1 LAENRSEQRSSS
13 LGLSTPVLAE
23 ALRSAAAPAAADAPP
38 PAKGEDRV
46 PVLWRVFGGTVL
58 SILALVAVTVYQ
70 QFSGALA
77 DLRGEMGHL
86 SKEVRADLG
95 RFSEAQGE
103 AVKQDKFA
111 STMKYAWDA
120 IKELRDDRAAVTAVK
135 ERVSVLMETFKV
147 SEEQQKELA
156 REVQQLR
163 ELRAAEDERRALQGE
178 VQRLRERLSL
188 LEGKQGVPPGRGPG
202 GKSAVTPA
210 SHREPAGE

>member
-1 LAENRSEQRSSS
+1 LGENRSEQRSPPP
-13 LGLSTPVLAE
+13 GLSTPVVAE
-23 ALRSAAAPAAADAPP
+23 ALRSAAAPAGADAPP

-58 SILALVAVTVYQ
+58 SVLALVALTVYQ

-77 DLRGEMGHL
+77 DLRGELGHL

-95 RFSEAQGE
+95 RLSEAQGE

-111 STMKYAWDA
+111 AAMKYAWDA
-120 IKELRDDRAAVTAVK
+120 IKELRDDRAALTAVK
-135 ERVSVLMETFKV
+135 ERVSVLAETFKV

-163 ELRAAEDERRALQGE
+163 ELRAAEDERKALMGE

-188 LEGKQGVPPGRGPG
+188 LEGKQGAPPGGAPRGKP
-202 GKSAVTPA
+202 AHTPA
-210 SHREPAGE
+210 ARSAPAGE

>member
-1 LAENRSEQRSSS
+1 LAENRPEQRPPVV
-13 LGLSTPVLAE
+13 LSTPAVAE
-23 ALRSAAAPAAADAPP
+23 ALRAVAAPAGADAPP

-58 SILALVAVTVYQ
+58 SVLGLVALTVYQ

-77 DLRGEMGHL
+77 DLRGELGHL
-86 SKEVRADLG
+86 GKEVRADLG
-95 RFSEAQGE
+95 HLSEAQGE

-111 STMKYAWDA
+111 ATMKYAWDA
-120 IKELRDDRAAVTAVK
+120 IKDLRDDRTAVTAVK
-135 ERVSVLMETFKV
+135 ERVSVLAETFRV

-163 ELRAAEDERRALQGE
+163 ELRAAEDERRALRGE

-188 LEGKQGVPPGRGPG
+188 LEGKQGASPGRAPG
-202 GKSAVTPA
+202 GQPA
-210 SHREPAGE
+210 LTPAGE

>member
-1 LAENRSEQRSSS
+1 MAQNRSEERSPSS
-13 LGLSTPVLAE
+13 ALSTPVLAE
-23 ALRSAAAPAAADAPP
+23 ALRSAAAPAGADAPQ
-38 PAKGEDRV
+38 PAKGEDRI

-77 DLRGEMGHL
+77 DLRGELGHL
-86 SKEVRADLG
+86 NKEVRTDLG

-103 AVKQDKFA
+103 AVKQDKFNA
-111 STMKYAWDA
+111 SMRSAWDA

-163 ELRAAEDERRALQGE
+163 ELKAAEDERRALQGE

-188 LEGKQGVPPGRGPG
+188 LEGKHGVPPGQTPG
-202 GKSAVTPA
+202 GKPVVTPA
-210 SHREPAGE
+210 SHRVPSGE